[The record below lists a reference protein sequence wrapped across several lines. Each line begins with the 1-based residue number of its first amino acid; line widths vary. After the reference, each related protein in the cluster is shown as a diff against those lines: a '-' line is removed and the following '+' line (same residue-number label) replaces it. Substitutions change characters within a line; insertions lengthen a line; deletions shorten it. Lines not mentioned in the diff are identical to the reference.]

1 MLGTGARAPRTK
13 PHAAGI
19 LRLRK
24 ILISKSLA
32 TMATASAVPITKHQP
47 QQHNIRQPRKRLAHS
62 ITRGCAYPAGRKPVQ
77 PAREDGAA
85 TRLVC
90 GPVVCDSADGCT
102 VDRNG

>member
-77 PAREDGAA
+77 PGPRRRSRNTLGVR
-85 TRLVC
+85 TCCMRL
-90 GPVVCDSADGCT
+90 G
-102 VDRNG
+102 